1 MYNPFGQSRKAYD
14 EGYNAR
20 ISNYPAKNP
29 YTTSGINQ
37 IAWSRGF
44 EDGGNSIDEEANNLK
59 ANIVLQSESIMSTK
73 ISLNLESDLVS
84 ALKNKAREIS
94 FLEKR
99 TVTVSDLIRDAL
111 HEKYGEKNESRFKQN
126 TN

>member
-44 EDGGNSIDEEANNLK
+44 EDGVTADFHQFVALDVEFDDRGDAQLVVFDNVENPVIRTRQSSWLDRELLPRHGATVVIPPESKEAKYQQLLLE
-59 ANIVLQSESIMSTK
+59 LQ
-73 ISLNLESDLVS
+73 
-84 ALKNKAREIS
+84 
-94 FLEKR
+94 
-99 TVTVSDLIRDAL
+99 
-111 HEKYGEKNESRFKQN
+111 
-126 TN
+126 